1 MVTAM
6 SDTATDLIEQVR
18 SGDIQKVSD
27 ALASGCKAGETDK
40 WGNSALMYASAN
52 GYTDICQLLLD
63 AGADPHHKN
72 QWGMDARAW
81 SRWTE
86 EQSEVIALLG

>member
-1 MVTAM
+1 MSETAK
-6 SDTATDLIEQVR
+6 DLIERVR
-18 SGDIQKVSD
+18 SGDAEKVRD
-27 ALASGCKAGETDK
+27 GLASGCEATTTDK
-40 WGNSALMYASAN
+40 WGNSALMYAAAN
-52 GYTDICQLLLD
+52 GNVDICQLLLD

-86 EQSEVIALLG
+86 EQPGVIALLR